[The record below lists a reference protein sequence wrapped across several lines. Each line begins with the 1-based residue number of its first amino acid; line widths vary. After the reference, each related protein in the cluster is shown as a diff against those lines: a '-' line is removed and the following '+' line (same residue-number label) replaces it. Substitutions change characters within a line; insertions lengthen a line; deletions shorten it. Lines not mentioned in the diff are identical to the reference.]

1 MAETLDPKDWQ
12 EFTALGQRMVEE
24 MADHLARLRE
34 EPAWQA
40 VPGDVR
46 DALLRE
52 ALPVEGQGLERAYE
66 DFRHLVLPYPNGNI
80 HPRFWAWVQG
90 AGDPAGMLAEMLAAG
105 LNPMMAGF
113 QQTPALVETR
123 VIEWLAE
130 LMGFPRGS
138 SGLLVSSGTM
148 ANLLGLAVARNA
160 RAGFDV
166 REEGLWAQARL
177 VVYCSEETHG
187 WARKAVEVLGIGNRQ
202 LRRVGVDST
211 FRMRVADLRARVSE
225 DRAAG
230 LHPVCVIGTAG
241 TVNTGAVDP
250 LEELADFCAAEGLW
264 FHVDGA
270 FGALACWSDKLRPLV
285 AGMERA
291 DSLAFD
297 LHKWVSLP
305 FECACLLTRH
315 AEAHRAAFALSPAY
329 MTATDRGVL
338 AGGVPFAD
346 LGIDLTRG
354 FKALKAWMCLKTHG
368 VRKYAAVIEENV
380 RQARRLG
387 ALIEEC
393 THLELMAPVALN
405 VVCFR
410 YAPARIAEGRLDAVN
425 EELLLR
431 LQESGCAVISSTRIG
446 GRFVLRA
453 AHVNHRS
460 RDEDFDELVNA
471 VLAIGEELR

>member
-1 MAETLDPKDWQ
+1 MAETLDPKNWL
-12 EFTALGQRMVEE
+12 ELTELGQRIVAE
-24 MADHLARLRE
+24 MADHLAGIRDRPVWQPV
-34 EPAWQA
+34 PAE
-40 VPGDVR
+40 VR
-46 DALLRE
+46 DELKSE

-66 DFRHLVLPYPNGNI
+66 DFRRLVLPYPNGNI

-105 LNPMMAGF
+105 LNPMLAGF
-113 QQTPALVETR
+113 NQSPALVEAR
-123 VIEWLAE
+123 VVEWLSE

-138 SGLLVSSGTM
+138 SGMLVSSGTM

-166 REEGLWAQARL
+166 REEGLQGQVPL
-177 VVYCSEETHG
+177 VVYCSKETHG
-187 WARKAVEVLGIGNRQ
+187 WARKAVEVLGIGNRR
-202 LRRVGVDST
+202 LRRVAVDDS
-211 FRMRVADLRARVSE
+211 FRMRMDELRAKVLE

-230 LHPVCVIGTAG
+230 LRPVCVIGTAG

-250 LEELADFCAAEGLW
+250 LEELAEFCDSEKLW

-270 FGALACWSDKLRPLV
+270 FGALARWSEKLKPLV
-285 AGMERA
+285 RGMERA

-297 LHKWVSLP
+297 LHKWGSLP

-354 FKALKAWMCLKTHG
+354 FRALKAWVCLKTHG
-368 VRKYAAVIEENV
+368 VRKYAAVIDDNV
-380 RQARRLG
+380 QQVQHLQRLID
-387 ALIEEC
+387 ASPDLQ
-393 THLELMAPVALN
+393 LMAPVALN
-405 VVCFR
+405 VICFR
-410 YAPARIAEGRLDAVN
+410 YAPARIAAERLDDVN

-431 LQESGCAVISSTRIG
+431 LQESGRAVISSTRIG
-446 GRFVLRA
+446 ERFVLRA

-460 RDEDFDELVNA
+460 RDEDFDELVSA